1 MSPASSTSTTADGYD
16 DGGIIPGPGFKL
28 SQVTLQPV
36 VFLSPE
42 QTQAYLAAA
51 KLVDRWTARD
61 KAADQGS

>member
-1 MSPASSTSTTADGYD
+1 MTSPAPSTPADGYD
-16 DGGIIPGPGFKL
+16 AGGIIPAGGIKL

-51 KLVDRWTARD
+51 TLVDRWTARD
-61 KAADQGS
+61 KAAGEGS